1 MILSVTPFL
10 WYDDNAEPAIERYLS
25 LFEGRVL
32 SMNRHPD
39 GTLFIGEIEI
49 MGTKITLM
57 NAGPTYKL
65 TSAFSLAVSVETQD
79 EIDHLTAKLT
89 DGGGHLEM
97 CGWLVDAFGLSWQIV
112 PTALFQLMGDP
123 DPEVGA
129 RVQAAMLQMQ
139 VLNIAGL
146 QAAAL
151 GA

>member
-1 MILSVTPFL
+1 MSVHRVAEAGTIHIGNSPAPCRPAGFL
-10 WYDDNAEPAIERYLS
+10 AGAADDL
-25 LFEGRVL
+25 GRTQ
-32 SMNRHPD
+32 S
-39 GTLFIGEIEI
+39 

-79 EIDHLTAKLT
+79 EIDHLTATLT
-89 DGGGHLEM
+89 EGGGHLEM

-123 DPEVGA
+123 DPEVGT